1 MAGVKISKLEGQISS
16 IEETMAGALTKFG
29 ELGAANNKTWTLFAR
44 ITSGS
49 WAWRFQARLRAMSNF
64 VELMNNAQKEANKE
78 MLDGIKIR
86 GKLDKAMKT
95 TQKQMELIEAA
106 QPLSAFDGIME
117 GLFRGDEVMA
127 GLVAETGNWTDAL
140 QRAHNFYK
148 DLNEQGKKSIEINKK
163 GLFRY
168 YGDKMGIPKISDIK
182 GKIDS
187 FGKKPE
193 ETRFGQ
199 VKRLGKGLL
208 GLPGGATKKVFQ
220 GLGGFLKKVGSFAE
234 LGKKFLKPALI
245 YGGVI
250 LLGLMLVLKW
260 LVKAGPH
267 VMEMFSN
274 FIPAFKMFF
283 EGIWNILKGLFN
295 IIAGIWKGDFGQ
307 IWKGLSQI
315 IEGAVQVFIGGLISL
330 VGIVTTL
337 LYGIWAGVIQM
348 VYDALANLWSKLPS
362 WVPGKA
368 AGGVTHGGVNLVGEK
383 GPELVK
389 LPAGSRVI
397 SNDNSRGMGGN
408 TINVHVNGRVGASDA
423 EIRDIANKVAREI
436 NIRMNRQGTTMMGG

>member
-1 MAGVKISKLEGQISS
+1 MVKLSKLETQISS
-16 IEETMAGALTKFG
+16 IEESMAGALTKFG

-64 VELMNNAQKEANKE
+64 VELMNRGQKEANKE
-78 MLDGIKIR
+78 MIDGIKIR

-117 GLFRGDEVMA
+117 GLFRGDEVMQ
-127 GLVAETGNWTDAL
+127 GLIAETGNWGEAL

-148 DLNEQGKKSIEINKK
+148 DLNEQGERAIEINKK

-168 YGDKMGIPKISDIK
+168 YGDKMGIPRISDIK

-187 FGKKPE
+187 LKIGGEEGKME
-193 ETRFGQ
+193 YA
-199 VKRLGKGLL
+199 KRLGMGAA
-208 GLPGGATKKVFQ
+208 GLPVKLTMKVFKTY
-220 GLGGFLKKVGSFAE
+220 GKIGDK
-234 LGKKFLKPALI
+234 LGKFATLGTQFFKPAML
-245 YGGVI
+245 YGSII
-250 LLGLMLVLKW
+250 LLGLMFFLKW
-260 LVKAGPH
+260 IMKAGPH
-267 VMEMFSN
+267 FWDVFSKVLPMF
-274 FIPAFKMFF
+274 IIFF
-283 EGIWNILKGLFN
+283 EGIWNILKGVFDIL
-295 IIAGIWKGDFGQ
+295 AGIWKGDLGR
-307 IWKGLSQI
+307 IGKGLESI
-315 IEGAVQVFIGGLISL
+315 LLGVLQVVSAGFAIAFGVLFSI
-330 VGIVTTL
+330 
-337 LYGIWAGVIQM
+337 LYGIWAGVLQAIADFGR
-348 VYDALANLWSKLPS
+348 YLAKIWPFAS
-362 WVPGKA
+362 
-368 AGGVTHGGVNLVGEK
+368 GGVVQGGTSQLVGEK

-397 SNDNSRGMGGN
+397 SNANSRGMGGN

-436 NIRMNRQGTTMMGG
+436 NIRMNRQGTMTMGG